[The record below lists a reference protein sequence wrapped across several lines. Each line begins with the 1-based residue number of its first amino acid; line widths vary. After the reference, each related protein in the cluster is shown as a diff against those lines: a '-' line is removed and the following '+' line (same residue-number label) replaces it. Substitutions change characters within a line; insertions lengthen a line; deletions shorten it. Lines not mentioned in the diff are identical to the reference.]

1 MACAGIG
8 LCVAPLLVAAFTGA
22 ERLASAGNTLV
33 LTLLSAANV
42 AGVGAGAAAAGFVVD
57 GFGAPVALG
66 LPIALGIACAV
77 AGAVA
82 AVLRAGVPVAR

>member
-1 MACAGIG
+1 M
-8 LCVAPLLVAAFTGA
+8 AAFTGA

-82 AVLRAGVPVAR
+82 AVLRADVPVAR